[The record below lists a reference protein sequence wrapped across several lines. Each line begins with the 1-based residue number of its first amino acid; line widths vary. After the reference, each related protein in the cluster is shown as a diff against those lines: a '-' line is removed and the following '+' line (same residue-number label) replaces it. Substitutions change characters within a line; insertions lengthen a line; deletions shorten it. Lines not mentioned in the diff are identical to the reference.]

1 MFENSKG
8 AAGLTAPFKN
18 QKRIACSFRFQIR
31 FIPFAVRF
39 QNRRIV
45 FSARLHQPLGTL
57 LPFRKF
63 GLSLPIFLVNPILR
77 ENAGNK
83 FRVLFHMP
91 QFFLVNLTKT
101 FLVCWFFVCFRL
113 GLATP
118 KQVLPTGKN
127 GISHIKSVVVE
138 GKSEHQMFQ
147 PTSFTVPAHSA
158 HPERDAGSA
167 L

>member
-39 QNRRIV
+39 QNWRV
-45 FSARLHQPLGTL
+45 GFSARLHQPLGAFP
-57 LPFRKF
+57 PFRKF

-77 ENAGNK
+77 ENVGNK
-83 FRVLFHMP
+83 FRVLFHIP

-113 GLATP
+113 GLAAP

-127 GISHIKSVVVE
+127 GILHVESVVGE
-138 GKSEHQMFQ
+138 GKSEHENQR
-147 PTSFTVPAHSA
+147 PAN
-158 HPERDAGSA
+158 AGDSNSET
-167 L
+167 